1 MPPKDV
7 DSLADAID
15 KLVFDAELRERF
27 GRRSYEKSTK
37 LNTWADCGESIFKYL
52 FPLVEK

>member
-1 MPPKDV
+1 VTPGDV

-15 KLVFDAELRERF
+15 KLVSAEELRERF
-27 GRRSYEKSTK
+27 GRRSYEKSKK

-52 FPLVEK
+52 FQLVEK